1 MVICPRC
8 QQQVDETIRTTCPI
22 CSTQVVPDATGAQSQ
37 SPTAPT
43 GQAPGMPQPP
53 QTYAPNPVA
62 QPQYGAAPP
71 QQYGSAPQQYGAS
84 PLNAPDLSQSQSPQQ
99 YQPVSGAPPAYGVP
113 INAPMP
119 AANQRLSL
127 TGEVINVPAPI
138 QSAPQPGSYGGMGG
152 IGNPSM
158 PRPAYQSSTRERTE
172 QKSSG
177 TGAIIA
183 IVLVILLFVGGGIGG
198 WYWLMHRT
206 NPKDQA
212 VAFYSALIKQD
223 AKAMYPLIEL
233 SDETKKAAP
242 NADSFAEQ
250 TTAGVQQYSQ
260 ANPIVAQGLEMLKS
274 ISDIQAGEPVIDGDK
289 AEVPVSSKMSI
300 MGQQI
305 TMKGTAHMVNRM
317 GIWKIDAR
325 TNSLTDMEKVGKD
338 LLGKPDLSGYG
349 GGMKLPGV
357 GR

>member
-1 MVICPRC
+1 
-8 QQQVDETIRTTCPI
+8 
-22 CSTQVVPDATGAQSQ
+22 
-37 SPTAPT
+37 
-43 GQAPGMPQPP
+43 
-53 QTYAPNPVA
+53 
-62 QPQYGAAPP
+62 
-71 QQYGSAPQQYGAS
+71 
-84 PLNAPDLSQSQSPQQ
+84 
-99 YQPVSGAPPAYGVP
+99 
-113 INAPMP
+113 
-119 AANQRLSL
+119 
-127 TGEVINVPAPI
+127 
-138 QSAPQPGSYGGMGG
+138 
-152 IGNPSM
+152 M

-338 LLGKPDLSGYG
+338 LLGKPDLSGFG
-349 GGMKLPGV
+349 GGMKPPGA